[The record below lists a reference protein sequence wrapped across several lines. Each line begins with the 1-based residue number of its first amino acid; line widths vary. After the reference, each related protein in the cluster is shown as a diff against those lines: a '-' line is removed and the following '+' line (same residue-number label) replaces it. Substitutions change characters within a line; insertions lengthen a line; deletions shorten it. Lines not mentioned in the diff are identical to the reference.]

1 QPRDESTLPKPI
13 AVHPKHRHKS
23 KHLSKDKRPEA
34 TAVQPTAT
42 TVQPKQPEATAVCR
56 KIRHKHKSKHLSKDK
71 RPEATA
77 VQPRQPEVTA
87 VCHTQPEVTAV
98 CHTQPEVTAVCHTQ
112 PESPS
117 TSRGHDH
124 PMESPQTDSP
134 VSDPHMIY
142 KQCKSE

>member
-1 QPRDESTLPKPI
+1 MQTTFFAKFSDSVKQSSSQSLKSQPRDESTLPKAI
-13 AVHPKHRHKS
+13 AVHPKQRHKS

-42 TVQPKQPEATAVCR
+42 SVQPKQPEATAVCR

-71 RPEATA
+71 RPEVTA

-124 PMESPQTDSP
+124 
-134 VSDPHMIY
+134 
-142 KQCKSE
+142 